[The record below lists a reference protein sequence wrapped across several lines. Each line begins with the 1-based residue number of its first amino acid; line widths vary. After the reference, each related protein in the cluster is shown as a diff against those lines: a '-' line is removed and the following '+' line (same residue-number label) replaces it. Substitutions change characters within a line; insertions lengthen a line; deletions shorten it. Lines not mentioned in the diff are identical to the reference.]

1 MSVDTAKTVTE
12 LLRETVVSGSGK
24 RAETEYFDAA
34 GKTATAQSGW
44 FDENGNEVTHS
55 WFCGFFPYS
64 SPRYV
69 ITVFKENGA
78 GGALDCAPVFK
89 YIADGIK
96 R

>member
-44 FDENGNEVTHS
+44 FEV
-55 WFCGFFPYS
+55 
-64 SPRYV
+64 RV
-69 ITVFKENGA
+69 IFIYMKNNN
-78 GGALDCAPVFK
+78 F
-89 YIADGIK
+89 
-96 R
+96 